1 MARTSLHD
9 RIQAGKVQGA
19 KGREALYESSTPSPE
34 SGVEQG
40 EVDRKR
46 LTVDGGLSAPP
57 DERWEVSHTR
67 VTFYCPVSLVKAVE
81 TEVANSG
88 RSKSQVIVDA
98 LQGHLR
104 VRRTRRE

>member
-1 MARTSLHD
+1 VARTSLHD
-9 RIQAGKVQGA
+9 RLQAGNA
-19 KGREALYESSTPSPE
+19 PAPKGREALYQAPSSVSDVPGPT
-34 SGVEQG
+34 
-40 EVDRKR
+40 VDRPP
-46 LTVDGGLSAPP
+46 LTVDGKPSTSPE
-57 DERWEVSHTR
+57 ERWEDTHTR

-104 VRRTRRE
+104 TRRARS

>member
-9 RIQAGKVQGA
+9 RLQAGNA
-19 KGREALYESSTPSPE
+19 PAPKGREALYQAPTSATKFPD
-34 SGVEQG
+34 VA
-40 EVDRKR
+40 VDRQP
-46 LTVDGGLSAPP
+46 LTVDGKHSTE
-57 DERWEVSHTR
+57 DRWEDTHTR

-81 TEVANSG
+81 AEVSNSG

-104 VRRTRRE
+104 NRRVRP